1 MRVTVFALI
10 LATLVAPAQAQQR
23 VTIGDKEA
31 ILHVPP
37 NARASA
43 VLVPGKGGIDPSDPL
58 LRNRE
63 ALNARGIATLTVP
76 HQTVL
81 GQAINYMRQIK
92 APVALIGMSAGVSF
106 AAIGVGR
113 GARPDTLVLISGS
126 LMAPGKMPAQDGLQT
141 PTVLPPTLV
150 MANRSDACTL
160 TPVDKVE
167 PFVAWSGG
175 RATVQWIGGGGSG
188 RDPCGP
194 SSAHGFMGAD
204 KEVVDGIVRFI
215 IR

>member
-1 MRVTVFALI
+1 MRIIVLALI
-10 LATLVAPAQAQQR
+10 LAALVAPAQAQQR

-31 ILHVPP
+31 ILHVPANP
-37 NARASA
+37 RASA

-76 HQTVL
+76 HQTPL

-215 IR
+215 VR

>member
-1 MRVTVFALI
+1 MRIIVLALI
-10 LATLVAPAQAQQR
+10 LAALVAPAQAQQR

-31 ILHVPP
+31 ILHVPANP
-37 NARASA
+37 RASA

-76 HQTVL
+76 HQTPL

-106 AAIGVGR
+106 AAVGVGR

-215 IR
+215 VR

>member
-1 MRVTVFALI
+1 MRVIGLALI
-10 LATLVAPAQAQQR
+10 LAALVAPAQAQQR

-31 ILHVPP
+31 ILHVPANP
-37 NARASA
+37 RASA

-76 HQTVL
+76 HQTPL

-215 IR
+215 VR

>member
-1 MRVTVFALI
+1 MRIIAFAFI
-10 LATLVAPAQAQQR
+10 LAALVAPAQAQQR

-31 ILHVPP
+31 ILHVPA

-76 HQTVL
+76 HQTPL

-92 APVALIGMSAGVSF
+92 SPVALIGMSAGVSF

-175 RATVQWIGGGGSG
+175 RAAVQWIGGSGSG

>member
-1 MRVTVFALI
+1 MRIIAFAFI
-10 LATLVAPAQAQQR
+10 LAALVAPAQAQQR

-31 ILHVPP
+31 ILHVPA

-76 HQTVL
+76 HQTPL
-81 GQAINYMRQIK
+81 GQAITYMRQIK
-92 APVALIGMSAGVSF
+92 APVALVGMSAGVSF

-126 LMAPGKMPAQDGLQT
+126 LMAPGKMPAQDGLKT

-150 MANRSDACTL
+150 MANRNDACTL

-167 PFVAWSGG
+167 PFVAWSEG
-175 RATVQWIGGGGSG
+175 RATVQWIGGSGSG

-215 IR
+215 VR

>member
-1 MRVTVFALI
+1 
-10 LATLVAPAQAQQR
+10 
-23 VTIGDKEA
+23 
-31 ILHVPP
+31 
-37 NARASA
+37 
-43 VLVPGKGGIDPSDPL
+43 
-58 LRNRE
+58 
-63 ALNARGIATLTVP
+63 VP
-76 HQTVL
+76 HQTPL

-92 APVALIGMSAGVSF
+92 APVALVGMSAGVSF

-126 LMAPGKMPAQDGLQT
+126 LMAPDKMPAQDALQT

-150 MANRSDACTL
+150 MANRSDSCTL

-167 PFVAWSGG
+167 PFVAWSAG

-194 SSAHGFMGAD
+194 SPAHGFMGAD
-204 KEVVDGIVRFI
+204 KEVVDGIARFTVR
-215 IR
+215 

>member
-1 MRVTVFALI
+1 MRVTVFAFI
-10 LATLVAPAQAQQR
+10 LAALVAPAQAQQR

-76 HQTVL
+76 HQTPL
-81 GQAINYMRQIK
+81 GQAIGYMRQIK

-106 AAIGVGR
+106 AAVGVGR

-126 LMAPGKMPAQDGLQT
+126 LMAPGKMPAQDALQT

-167 PFVAWSGG
+167 PFVAWAGG

-215 IR
+215 AR

>member
-76 HQTVL
+76 HQTAL
-81 GQAINYMRQIK
+81 GQAINYMRQVK

>member
-1 MRVTVFALI
+1 MRVIVFVFI
-10 LATLVAPAQAQQR
+10 LAALVGPANAQQR
-23 VTIGDKEA
+23 VTIGGREA

-58 LRNRE
+58 LRNRD

-76 HQTVL
+76 HQMEL
-81 GQAINYMRQIK
+81 DQAVNYMRQIK

-106 AAIGVGR
+106 AATGVGR
-113 GARPDTLVLISGS
+113 GAKPDMLILISGS

-150 MANRSDACTL
+150 MANRNDACNQ
-160 TPVDKVE
+160 TPVGKVE
-167 PFVAWSGG
+167 PFVAWAGG

-194 SSAHGFMGAD
+194 NSAHGFMGAD
-204 KEVVDGIVRFI
+204 KEVVDGIVRFVV
-215 IR
+215 R